1 MPAQTSYSINHA
13 RAFEGQLADLNFNR
27 DTVSEPAGGIIPFG
41 VVVQRNATTR
51 EVTVGGDALGIGVA
65 LRDLEQENGLGN
77 VDPTYTDGDAVAI
90 LREGYVYVA
99 VAGTGNIGDPLFYVD
114 ADGTIG
120 TGTAAAGQTQ
130 IINATLEEV
139 VAVTGEIAKI
149 RLPSGAF
156 NGLV

>member
-1 MPAQTSYSINHA
+1 MSAQTSYSINHS
-13 RAFEGQLADLNFNR
+13 RAFEGQLADINLNR
-27 DTVSEPAGGIIPFG
+27 DTISEPAGGVIPFG

-51 EVTVGGDALGIGVA
+51 VVTVGGDALGIGIA
-65 LRDLEQENGLGN
+65 LRDLEQENGLLN
-77 VDPTYTDGDAVAI
+77 VDPTYTLGDAVAI

-99 VAGTGNIGDPLFYVD
+99 LAGTGNIGAAIFYED
-114 ADGTIG
+114 ADGTLGIG
-120 TGTAAAGQTQ
+120 TAGVGQTQ